1 MIAQPRRKRSV
12 AALAAV
18 GLSVAALSTGV
29 LSAPASAAPARSAT
43 TSTDTTYLQDTLGVP
58 ANTVIETV
66 TYDRFQWLLQQSG
79 KYAFLVGDPAED
91 ADFTTEAQ
99 AVDSAARTAG
109 VSKVYWF
116 DPNLTG
122 GVKVGSANVPN
133 LDIRN
138 PGAITQLA
146 SASQTVYDNTWK
158 NLVGQYLGNGI
169 KATATGVDTEG
180 AKVTTVTD
188 ATVVNDATDP
198 LYDYST
204 GTPADALDS
213 TFFVYDK
220 DHTTGGSTPQADKLV
235 QSVDLDDSGAS
246 AATDVASAISTVGA
260 STITAVGQFDWW
272 KSEINAKSAAQSVP
286 ESGNPNEFGGAILD
300 DSDNAD
306 PWAVQQVTF
315 PELVHLLNQNA
326 SATQNFVVLFGGTWC
341 PNTRAVIKDVNAEA
355 QKNGVTVYNFDTVLD
370 GGTVGGGTTSAAN
383 PLQVRNRADNSGTAN
398 ANPSFVYGSLLS
410 TYLKNITTQYD
421 LNNGSYVTYYPN
433 GDTTKPIAAV
443 RKLQV
448 PFLIDYQHGSST
460 TPSSTAIKR
469 QWIQQN
475 VDPSTGL
482 PSFTEYMTN
491 WRDTDQK
498 PNDTRL
504 GLSDSDFPVELPIPG
519 LATFDWRN
527 PVYPDT
533 TSTDDAAAYL
543 TSTEQRTLSPT
554 DAASLVAQRKL
565 NVLNALSDVA
575 FAQEA
580 LAKLGYFF
588 GGLPGGVT
596 STQTITAP
604 TVTAGTAPTVTVAI
618 ANDYGRVPTGTL
630 TLSVDGASYQQQV
643 TDNGAVFTLPA
654 TTTVGSH
661 QFTVSYPGDDQV
673 QAFSRTGTVTV
684 TAAPKS
690 APGAIGGK
698 VKKQPTSKK
707 GGKYKVTVAGTPA
720 PTGTVKLKLKKGKK
734 KVTAT
739 GTLKSGVA
747 KVKLPKLAKGKWKV
761 KITYAGDTSYIA
773 ASGKGTAVKIT
784 K

>member
-1 MIAQPRRKRSV
+1 MNAHPRRTRSV
-12 AALAAV
+12 AAVAAA
-18 GLSVAALSTGV
+18 GLSIAALSVGV
-29 LSAPASAAPARSAT
+29 LAAPAGAAPARSAT

-79 KYAFLVGDPAED
+79 TFAFLVGDPAED
-91 ADFTTEAQ
+91 AGFKTQAQ
-99 AVDSAARTAG
+99 AVDSAARAAG

-146 SASQTVYDNTWK
+146 SASQTVYDNAWK

-169 KATATGVDTEG
+169 KATATGVGTES
-180 AKVTTVTD
+180 AKVTTTTD
-188 ATVVNDATDP
+188 ATVVNDANAP
-198 LYDYST
+198 LYDYSA

-220 DHTTGGSTPQADKLV
+220 DNVAAGSPDKLV
-235 QSVDLDDSGAS
+235 QSVDLDSDAN
-246 AATDVASAISTVGA
+246 AAADVAAAIGVVGA
-260 STITAVGQFDWW
+260 SNIKAIGQFAWW
-272 KSEINAKSAAQSVP
+272 KSEINAKAAAQSVP
-286 ESGNPNEFGGAILD
+286 EDGNPKQYGGAILD
-300 DSDNAD
+300 DSDDAD
-306 PWAVQQVTF
+306 PWAIQQITF

-326 SATQNFVVLFGGTWC
+326 SDAQNFVILFGGTWC
-341 PNTRAVIKDVNAEA
+341 PNTRAVIKDVNAQA
-355 QKNGVTVYNFDTVLD
+355 QQNGVTVYNFDTVLD
-370 GGTVGGGTTSAAN
+370 GGTVGGGTTSATN
-383 PLQVRNRADNSGTAN
+383 PLQIRNTANNGGAAN

-410 TYLKNITTQYD
+410 TYLKNIITQYD
-421 LNNGSYVTYYPN
+421 LDNGTYVTYYPN
-433 GDTTKPIAAV
+433 GDDTQPIKAV

-448 PFLIDYQHGSST
+448 PFLIDYQHGSGAN
-460 TPSSTAIKR
+460 PSSTAIKR

-482 PSFTEYMTN
+482 PSFKEYMTT
-491 WRDTDQK
+491 WAYTD
-498 PNDTRL
+498 PTPGDSRL
-504 GLSDSDFPVELPIPG
+504 GLSDSQFPVSLPIPG

-533 TSTDDAAAYL
+533 TSTADAAAYL
-543 TSTEQRTLSPT
+543 TPSELQGSDATTL
-554 DAASLVAQRKL
+554 LAQRKSTI
-565 NVLNALSDVA
+565 LNALSNLA

-580 LAKLGYFF
+580 LAKVGYFF
-588 GGLPGGVT
+588 GGLPGGVA

-604 TVTAGTAPTVTVAI
+604 AVASGTAPTVTVAI
-618 ANDYGRVPTGTL
+618 ANEYGRVPTGTL
-630 TLSVDGASYQQQV
+630 TLTIDGTSYRQQV

-654 TTTVGSH
+654 STAVGSH
-661 QFTVSYPGDDQV
+661 PFTVSYPGDDQI
-673 QAFSRTGTVTV
+673 QAFTRTGTLTV
-684 TAAPKS
+684 TAAPVTKT

-698 VKKQPTSKK
+698 VKKRPTTKK

-720 PTGTVKLKLKKGKK
+720 PTGSVTLTLTKGKK
-734 KVTAT
+734 KVRAT
-739 GTLKSGVA
+739 GKLAAGVA

-761 KITYAGDTSYIA
+761 KIAYAGDTTYA
-773 ASGKGTAVKIT
+773 GASAKGAAVKIT
-784 K
+784 T